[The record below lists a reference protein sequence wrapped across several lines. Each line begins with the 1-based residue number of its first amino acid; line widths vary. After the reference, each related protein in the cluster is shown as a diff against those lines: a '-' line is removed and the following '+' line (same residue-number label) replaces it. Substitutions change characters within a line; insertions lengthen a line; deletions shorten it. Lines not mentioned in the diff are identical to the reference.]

1 MILFRMMRRFF
12 WLVVG
17 FALGAGSSVAI
28 TRRMRSVSRRYV
40 PAEVRDRWGTNVRAA
55 LDEGKTAMRAREDEL
70 KGRRAAD
77 QAK

>member
-1 MILFRMMRRFF
+1 MILFRMVRRFF

-28 TRRMRSVSRRYV
+28 TRRVRSVSRRYV
-40 PAEVRDRWGTNVRAA
+40 PSEVRDRWGGNVRAA
-55 LDEGKTAMRAREDEL
+55 LDEGKAAMRAREAQL
-70 KGRRAAD
+70 KGRSPAD